1 MNPKKLVNKTLN
13 IELAGTDGNA
23 FALLGAFR
31 RQAKR
36 ERWTEEEIH
45 QVLEEA
51 KSKDY
56 AHLLQTLTAHT
67 LDGSPPQ
74 DL

>member
-13 IELAGTDGNA
+13 IELVGTDGNA
-23 FALLGAFR
+23 FALMGAFR

-36 ERWTEEEIH
+36 ERWSEEEIQ

-56 AHLLQTLTAHT
+56 AHLLSTLTAHT
-67 LDGSPPQ
+67 LDGSLPNE
-74 DL
+74 L